1 MAWMES
7 RLGLALVAAVVLC
20 PLAHGQATTGGV
32 FGAASGEVDYKP
44 HDAAPRAGAGYVLPD
59 GTIRIVVYRE
69 MAGVI
74 RALNALFVQTHP
86 GVKFEVLP
94 GDNYSGMAALTFD
107 VTAFAPLGSEFTRIG
122 LGDNLKISPE
132 PTGFRIAHASLKSG
146 AMLSPL
152 AVIVNKSNPLEH
164 LTIQQVTRIFAA
176 GGPVSDITEWGQV
189 GVQGT
194 LASRE
199 IRPCGPPGSDY
210 FAFDDPQVGEFI
222 GLRLM
227 GGLSFNHVYEPLPH
241 YAEIVQRVGE
251 DSAAIGITTLNR
263 LSPEVKVVGLT
274 AARSGT
280 PSRGSA
286 DDIQRGRYPYD
297 RYLYIYLR
305 SNAGVEFDPFAKEYM
320 RMVLSAQGQQA
331 IAAEA
336 EGYVPLNRREMADEL
351 AKLEQ

>member
-1 MAWMES
+1 MTGIES
-7 RLGLALVAAVVLC
+7 RRGLALVAALLLC
-20 PLAHGQATTGGV
+20 PASHGQAAIGKNS
-32 FGAASGEVDYKP
+32 GAALGEVDYEP
-44 HDAAPRAGAGYVLPD
+44 HAAAPRGGAGYVLPD
-59 GTIRIVVYRE
+59 GTIQIVAYRE

-86 GVKFEVLP
+86 GVKFKVLP

-132 PTGFRIAHASLKSG
+132 PTGFRIAHASLKPE

-152 AVIVNKSNPLEH
+152 AVIVNKSNPLDH
-164 LTIQQVTRIFAA
+164 LTMQQVTRIFAV
-176 GGPVSDITEWGQV
+176 GGPVSDITQWGQL
-189 GVQGT
+189 GVKGS

-199 IRPCGPPGSDY
+199 IRPCGPPGGDY

-222 GLRLM
+222 GLRTM
-227 GGLSFNHVYEPLPH
+227 GGLSFNHIYEQLPH
-241 YAEIVQRVGE
+241 YEDIVQRVG
-251 DSAAIGITTLNR
+251 DDPAAIGITALNR
-263 LSPEVKVVGLT
+263 LSPGVKVVGLT

-280 PSRGSA
+280 PSWGKLE
-286 DDIQRGRYPYD
+286 DIEAGRYPYD

-305 SNAGVEFDPFAKEYM
+305 SNAGVEFDSFAKEYM
-320 RMVLSAQGQQA
+320 RMVLSAQGQRA

-336 EGYVPLNRREMADEL
+336 EGYVPLNRREIADER